1 MSDLPCLLLH
11 FFDKLNHLKGWFFD
25 VKRTPKNYDGT
36 KVTTHRVSE
45 LLPFVL
51 GEIGELY
58 NARPDLVLA
67 AWPDVIGPKLAL
79 MTQALSFND
88 GVLLIKVK
96 NSSLH
101 SLLSQHDKQRILN
114 TLRARFPRVEIRNV
128 VFRIG

>member
-1 MSDLPCLLLH
+1 VAATSR
-11 FFDKLNHLKGWFFD
+11 
-25 VKRTPKNYDGT
+25 RTPKNYDGT

-51 GEIGELY
+51 GEIGDLY
-58 NARPDLVLA
+58 NARPDLLLA

-79 MTQALSFND
+79 MTQAVSFNE
-88 GVLLIKVK
+88 GVLLVKVK

-101 SLLSQHDKQRILN
+101 SLLSQHDKQRILS